1 MSFKDLREFLDHL
14 ESEGKLK
21 RITHPI
27 DPDYEMTEISDRTL
41 RAGGPALLFENPVGY
56 DYPVLTNL
64 FGTPE
69 RVAIGMGRSNV
80 KDLREVGKLLAY
92 LKEPEPPKGFKDA
105 IDKIPVFKQVLNMPA
120 KRLRKAPCQNIVWQG
135 EDVDLDKIPVMSCW
149 QDDVAPLLT
158 WGLTVT
164 RGPNKKRQ
172 NLGIYRQQKIGKNKI
187 IMRWL
192 AHRGGALDLRDWM
205 ETNPGKPFPVSVAF
219 GADPATI
226 LGAVTPVPD
235 TLSEYAFAGLLRGS
249 KTQVVKSISNDL
261 EIPASAEI
269 VLEGYIDPTEYADEG
284 PYGDHTGYYNE
295 KEKHHVFTITHV
307 TMRDNPIYHST
318 YTGRPPDEPA
328 VLGVALNEV
337 FVPILQKQFP
347 EIEDFYLPPE
357 GCSYRMAVVTMK
369 KQYPGHAKRVMMGVW
384 SFLRQFMYTKFVV
397 VCDESV
403 NARDWGEVTRA
414 MSDNMEPVRDTL
426 MIENTP
432 IDSLD
437 FASPVVGL
445 GSKMGLD
452 ATIKWD
458 AENATLPEIT
468 HRDVKEVTQKDIDHA
483 IASIDGLLDLHVP
496 EAAGQSRFAI
506 ATMKKTQGGESRPVI
521 DQLWQW
527 LDTFTDAKFLIL
539 CDDDVNPRDWND
551 VIWAITTRMDPA
563 RDTLQRV
570 ANEGRCSKLALD
582 ATNKFEGEVTREWG
596 TPIKKDPEL
605 VAKIDAIWAE
615 LGILDH

>member
-1 MSFKDLREFLDHL
+1 MSFKDLRDFIDHL
-14 ESEGKLK
+14 ESIGQLK
-21 RITHPI
+21 RISHPV

-56 DYPVLTNL
+56 DMPVLTNL
-64 FGTPE
+64 FGTPN
-69 RVAIGMGRSNV
+69 RVAIGMGRQEV
-80 KDLREVGKLLAY
+80 KELREVGKLLAY

-105 IDKIPVFKQVLNMPA
+105 LDKLPVFKQVLNMPA
-120 KRLRKAPCQNIVWQG
+120 KRLRKAACQQVVWQG
-135 EDVDLDKIPVMSCW
+135 DDVDLDKIPVMSCW
-149 QDDVAPLLT
+149 ADDVAPLLT

-205 ETNPGKPFPVSVAF
+205 ETNPGKAFPVSVAF

-249 KTQVVKSISNDL
+249 KTEVVKSISNDL
-261 EIPASAEI
+261 EVPASAEI
-269 VLEGYIDPTEYADEG
+269 VMEGYIDPNEFADEG

-307 TMRDNPIYHST
+307 TMRENPIYHST

-384 SFLRQFMYTKFVV
+384 SFLRQFMYTKFVL
-397 VCDESV
+397 VCDEDV
-403 NARDWGEVTRA
+403 NARDWSQVTTA
-414 MSDNMEPVRDTL
+414 MCEHMDPSRDSL

-452 ATIKWD
+452 ITKKWD
-458 AENATLPEIT
+458 AELALSPDAQLAPENSEHIEGSLAELTKVHPEII
-468 HRDVKEVTQKDIDHA
+468 DIHLQNDNA
-483 IASIDGLLDLHVP
+483 SMVVVSIDKQ
-496 EAAGQSRFAI
+496 AAGNGKKIMEAI
-506 ATMKKTQGGESRPVI
+506 WSQFDENKFVI
-521 DQLWQW
+521 V
-527 LDTFTDAKFLIL
+527 
-539 CDDDVNPRDWND
+539 CDGDVNVSDWND
-551 VIWAITTRMDPA
+551 IIWAVTTRMDPA
-563 RDTLQRV
+563 RDTLFLQY
-570 ANEGRCSKLALD
+570 ETGHSKMGLD
-582 ATNKFEGEVTREWG
+582 ATNKWEGECLREWG
-596 TPIKKDPEL
+596 VPITKDPEL
-605 VAKIDAIWAE
+605 VKKIDSIWE
-615 LGILDH
+615 QLGIL